1 MNFTI
6 FSSHEICHY
15 SFIDQYSLTEI
26 KSLEVV
32 KRSCFFICMNYQH
45 HKVPLPTVTCHCHSY
60 HQNLL
65 TLIHWTESWMNG
77 FLLSLWQVVFSQS
90 FVRLSLYQTKASS
103 VVTSFVFIYFF
114 GGEKST
120 KAQTSI
126 SIRKSYCE
134 VLTSLNKIF
143 QSVKM
148 TEICMT
154 ISKIVKW
161 SSKRI
166 GGA

>member
-1 MNFTI
+1 MNLI

-32 KRSCFFICMNYQH
+32 KRSCFLICMNYQH
-45 HKVPLPTVTCHCHSY
+45 HKVPSPTVTCHCHSN

-65 TLIHWTESWMNG
+65 SLIHWMESWMNG

-114 GGEKST
+114 GWGK
-120 KAQTSI
+120 KAQ
-126 SIRKSYCE
+126 KHKHWL
-134 VLTSLNKIF
+134 VLGKELLWGFVRLNKIF